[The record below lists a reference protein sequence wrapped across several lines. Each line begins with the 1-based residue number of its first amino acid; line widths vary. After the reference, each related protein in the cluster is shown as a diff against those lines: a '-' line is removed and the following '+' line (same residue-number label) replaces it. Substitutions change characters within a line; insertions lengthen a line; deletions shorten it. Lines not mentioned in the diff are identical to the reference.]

1 MLAFEGDFT
10 VENILTLGKSVGLD
24 AARLKTDMMS
34 PATQKTLRDNMTL
47 AAALGL
53 DATPSFVIGDR
64 VIRGSLSPEA
74 FQAIIDED
82 GGKQ

>member
-1 MLAFEGDFT
+1 
-10 VENILTLGKSVGLD
+10 
-24 AARLKTDMMS
+24 MS
-34 PATQKTLRDNMTL
+34 PATQKTLRENMTL

-64 VIRGSLSPEA
+64 VIRGALSPEA
-74 FQAIIDED
+74 FQAIIDEE